1 MWSNKYVAVAPVR
14 FREVFVK
21 KYKIFGGTE
30 HQDSHEFLTTLI
42 DNLHE
47 DLNLAKHSK
56 YRERGASFDHLN
68 AHDRAIRA
76 VEEYKL
82 SNCSPLMD
90 IFLGQTRSTVTC
102 AACGHC
108 NPNFENS
115 WQITLSL
122 PPPSIFLNVK
132 VFPLDSRSVPVVFG
146 FWVFKNPEIE
156 TITSA
161 VVDMVAEQYGRDVQ
175 AQNIILCTMA
185 QDGSQAISDV
195 CYSNASLKHLCGG
208 EMIYAFE
215 MDDSVY
221 KGPKWNPASPML
233 FKEGDGVDSPGA
245 KHKFDYAGTFVPF
258 AHRVYNS
265 DGRGKYSVIGRPGL
279 IFVPSNCNT
288 AEFSILVCTEVL
300 KSVDIDMMRGKSSN
314 NRDSSAATPPLFDG
328 NDRAYLDKILQE
340 YGILRIVST
349 SSLHWRKGSDVPE
362 SDENVHTW
370 LPYRKM
376 HVTFDWYEDSIY
388 DETAASAVDLHTTF
402 THRPD
407 FEDSKIPFPC
417 KIVSASI
424 RKLKI

>member
-1 MWSNKYVAVAPVR
+1 
-14 FREVFVK
+14 
-21 KYKIFGGTE
+21 
-30 HQDSHEFLTTLI
+30 
-42 DNLHE
+42 
-47 DLNLAKHSK
+47 
-56 YRERGASFDHLN
+56 
-68 AHDRAIRA
+68 
-76 VEEYKL
+76 
-82 SNCSPLMD
+82 MD

-161 VVDMVAEQYGRDVQ
+161 VVDMVAEQYGRDAQ
-175 AQNIILCTMA
+175 AQNIILCTMT

-245 KHKFDYAGTFVPF
+245 KHKFDYHLCA
-258 AHRVYNS
+258 
-265 DGRGKYSVIGRPGL
+265 I
-279 IFVPSNCNT
+279 C
-288 AEFSILVCTEVL
+288 
-300 KSVDIDMMRGKSSN
+300 
-314 NRDSSAATPPLFDG
+314 PPC
-328 NDRAYLDKILQE
+328 
-340 YGILRIVST
+340 V
-349 SSLHWRKGSDVPE
+349 
-362 SDENVHTW
+362 
-370 LPYRKM
+370 
-376 HVTFDWYEDSIY
+376 
-388 DETAASAVDLHTTF
+388 
-402 THRPD
+402 
-407 FEDSKIPFPC
+407 
-417 KIVSASI
+417 
-424 RKLKI
+424 